1 MSELLTADK
10 AKNEL
15 YGLTKL
21 ALLNTAGYAKCVIPL
36 DDAASICAP
45 NNTGKSSVINAL
57 QFPLINDLRLTEW
70 DGHDLD
76 ETRKFYFGTDQSY
89 ILLEANLPDGPVVIG
104 VAGLGKIAGYQFQY
118 FCYRGK
124 LDLTHYVSENS
135 IIRYNKLD
143 HHLRGL
149 GFDPLEL
156 KPSELNAMLTGGAT
170 PYDSKI
176 NLRMIP
182 LTNVSDAP
190 VYKDIF
196 RRILNLH
203 RLTAQ
208 DVKRL
213 LLPVFA
219 RHLSDPKVDFYSVWH
234 NAFEKV
240 NRDRRELAALEG
252 QQQAVEALENLLD
265 NRAVLK
271 GRLAAYA
278 PKLDKALIDFQSY
291 LDGQQGELAQQL
303 EEFSREKLQ
312 LEEKQRLYVSQIK
325 ELSSR
330 AQALKVWF
338 SEHDALAQRFGLTNQ
353 ATLQSNLAN
362 IREQYEKLSHS
373 LQGAA
378 NLNPA
383 TLAHQQA
390 QAQKQLKSLKLQLKN
405 LEYNLYSRLR
415 EDLSLSEVQQLTR
428 LLNPDLLSL
437 STAAGGDVVI
447 TDDAAFAEQLGAIA
461 DCIKGG
467 KLHIQGAV
475 IDLSHL
481 SAPDM
486 TGAEGK
492 IQLKE
497 QIEALQLTLETLA
510 VQEEVAQDFAGKSRE
525 KERLYQDM
533 LQAEEDIKKFAR
545 YSQMRETLDA
555 QQQLSDE
562 LGTEEELLHEQ
573 LAEVQH
579 KASSLSDRRNLIL
592 NKQDQLRRQSER
604 LEHEKKDRI
613 DFQLDFYTGR
623 VTPYPIDIQLE
634 FENLADELR
643 AYNKYCQE
651 LKLLEINIKN
661 TYLFIF
667 NAGITKF
674 EAETDEEAKYQKLIS
689 AFHHLDKE
697 REAIERRAR
706 VALTEVAST
715 LKGLRADLER
725 LHRELNSFNRGI
737 WRHQISNLQDFKIEI
752 VDRKVLVG
760 HIDTILSTSDAY
772 QQGDTLDLLAPGVTS
787 AERDI
792 NSAKDYLIQAAS
804 DKGGLTLSDLFDIR
818 FKVVNRA
825 GDTEYFDK
833 IDSAGSNGTRITI
846 KLLCGMLFIRQ
857 LLAERERGKYRIPI
871 YIDEAADIDPHNQQA
886 LIETALNFGFVPI
899 FASVKP
905 QTSCRYI
912 VPIRTVKNGAQ
923 NWVDEKDWILCEQ
936 LSADSSA
943 DQMQINNKQAAE
955 LQSQQTVATTD

>member
-1 MSELLTADK
+1 MS
-10 AKNEL
+10 EL

-89 ILLEANLPDGPVVIG
+89 ILLEANLPEGPVVIG

-124 LDLTHYVSENS
+124 LDLAHYVSENS

-143 HHLRGL
+143 HHLRNL
-149 GFDPLEL
+149 GFEPLEL

-219 RHLSDPKVDFYSVWH
+219 RHLSDPKVDFYTVWH

-240 NRDRRELAALEG
+240 NRDRRELKALEN
-252 QQQAVEALENLLD
+252 QQQAVEALENLID

-278 PKLDKALIDFQSY
+278 PKLDKALIEFQSY
-291 LDGQQGELAQQL
+291 LDEQQDELGGQLEALAQEKHQL
-303 EEFSREKLQ
+303 ED
-312 LEEKQRLYVSQIK
+312 KQRLYVGQIK
-325 ELSSR
+325 ELSSK
-330 AQALKVWF
+330 QLGLKSWF
-338 SEHDALAQRFGLTNQ
+338 DEHDALAQRFGLTNLP
-353 ATLQSNLAN
+353 TLQSNLAN
-362 IREQYEKLSHS
+362 IRAQYESLSHS

-383 TLAHQQA
+383 TLAHQQ
-390 QAQKQLKSLKLQLKN
+390 QQTQTQLKSLKLQLKN

-415 EDLSLSEVQQLTR
+415 EDLSLGEVQQLTK

-437 STAAGGDVVI
+437 STASGGDVVI
-447 TDDAAFAEQLGAIA
+447 SDDDAFAQQLGQLA
-461 DCIKGG
+461 DAFKGG
-467 KLHIQGAV
+467 KLHLAGAT
-475 IDLSHL
+475 IDLTHL
-481 SAPDM
+481 TAPDM
-486 TGAEGK
+486 AGSEGK
-492 IQLKE
+492 VALKE
-497 QIEALQLTLETLA
+497 QIEALQLTLATLDQQA
-510 VQEEVAQDFAGKSRE
+510 EVAVDFAGKSRE

-533 LQAEEDIKKFAR
+533 LQAEEDLKRFAR
-545 YSQMRETLDA
+545 YSEMAQLLDE
-555 QQQLSDE
+555 QQLLSE
-562 LGTEEELLHEQ
+562 QLTQEEDIVHEQ
-573 LAEVQH
+573 LAQVQQ
-579 KASSLSDRRNLIL
+579 KASSLSDRRNLIT
-592 NKQDQLRRQSER
+592 NKQDQLKRQLER
-604 LEHEKKDRI
+604 IEHEKKDRI
-613 DFQLDFYTGR
+613 DFQLDFYSGR
-623 VTPYPIDIQLE
+623 VTPYPIEITLE
-634 FENLADELR
+634 YDNLADELR
-643 AYNKYCQE
+643 SYNKHCQE

-667 NAGITKF
+667 NAGISKF

-715 LKGLRADLER
+715 LKGLRSDLDR

-760 HIDTILSTSDAY
+760 HIDTILATSDAY

-804 DKGGLTLSDLFDIR
+804 EKGGLTLSDLFDIR

-825 GDTEYFDK
+825 GDIEFFDK

-923 NWVDEKDWILCEQ
+923 NWVDERDWIICEQ
-936 LSADSSA
+936 LPGQDSVA
-943 DQMQINNKQAAE
+943 TAAE
-955 LQSQQTVATTD
+955 ILDNNQPVDA

>member
-1 MSELLTADK
+1 MS
-10 AKNEL
+10 EL

-89 ILLEANLPDGPVVIG
+89 ILLEANLPEGPVVIG

-124 LDLTHYVSENS
+124 LDLNHFVSENS

-149 GFDPLEL
+149 GFEPLEL

-213 LLPVFA
+213 LLSVFA
-219 RHLSDPKVDFYSVWH
+219 RHLSDPKVDFYTVWH

-240 NRDRRELAALEG
+240 NRDRRELKALEN

-278 PKLDKALIDFQSY
+278 PKLDKALIEFQSY
-291 LDGQQGELAQQL
+291 LDEQQHELAEQL
-303 EEFSREKLQ
+303 ENLAQEKHQ
-312 LEEKQRLYVSQIK
+312 LEDKQRLYVSQIK
-325 ELSSR
+325 ELSSK
-330 AQALKVWF
+330 QLGLKSWF
-338 SEHDALAQRFGLTNQ
+338 DEHDALAQRFGLTNLP
-353 ATLQSNLAN
+353 TLQTNLAN
-362 IREQYEKLSHS
+362 IRNQFERLSNS

-390 QAQKQLKSLKLQLKN
+390 QTQKQLKSLKLQLKN

-415 EDLSLSEVQQLTR
+415 EDLSLNEVQQLTK

-437 STAAGGDVVI
+437 STAPGGDVVI
-447 TDDAAFAEQLGAIA
+447 TDEDAFAAQLGAIA
-461 DCIKGG
+461 DCFKGG
-467 KLHIQGAV
+467 KLVLPGATL
-475 IDLSHL
+475 DLAHL
-481 SAPDM
+481 QSPDM
-486 TGAEGK
+486 AGSEGK
-492 IQLKE
+492 VALKE
-497 QIEALQLTLETLA
+497 QIEALQITLATLEQQA
-510 VQEEVAQDFAGKSRE
+510 EVAEDFAGKSRE

-533 LQAEEDIKKFAR
+533 LQAEEDLKRFAR
-545 YSQMRETLDA
+545 YSEMATLLDA

-562 LGTEEELLHEQ
+562 LTQEEEILHEQ
-573 LAEVQH
+573 LAQVQQ
-579 KASSLSDRRNLIL
+579 KASSLSDRRNLVT
-592 NKQDQLRRQSER
+592 NKQDQLKRQLER
-604 LEHEKKDRI
+604 IEHEKKDRI
-613 DFQLDFYTGR
+613 DFQLDFYSGR
-623 VTPYPIDIQLE
+623 VTPYPIEINLE
-634 FENLADELR
+634 YDNLADELR
-643 AYNKYCQE
+643 SYNKHCQE
-651 LKLLEINIKN
+651 LKLLEINVKN

-667 NAGITKF
+667 NAGISKF
-674 EAETDEEAKYQKLIS
+674 EAESDEETKYQKLIS

-715 LKGLRADLER
+715 LKGLRSDLDR

-752 VDRKVLVG
+752 VDRKLLVG
-760 HIDTILSTSDAY
+760 HIDTILSTSEAY
-772 QQGDTLDLLAPGVTS
+772 EQGDTLDLLAPGVTS

-804 DKGGLTLSDLFDIR
+804 EKGGLTLSDLFDIR

-825 GDTEYFDK
+825 GDIEFFDK

-936 LSADSSA
+936 LKSPTADSETSPELA
-943 DQMQINNKQAAE
+943 ENQAVEA
-955 LQSQQTVATTD
+955 

>member
-1 MSELLTADK
+1 MSDIK
-10 AKNEL
+10 SEL

-36 DDAASICAP
+36 DDSSSICAP

-104 VAGLGKIAGYQFQY
+104 VAGRGKIAGYAFQY
-118 FCYRGK
+118 FCYKGK
-124 LDLTHYVSENS
+124 LDLAHYLDGKSYV
-135 IIRYNKLD
+135 RYSKLD
-143 HHLRGL
+143 HHLRAL
-149 GFDPLEL
+149 GFDPIEL
-156 KPSELNAMLTGGAT
+156 KQSELNAMLTGGAT
-170 PYDSKI
+170 PYDSRI

-182 LTNVSDAP
+182 LANVSDAP

-219 RHLSDPKVDFYSVWH
+219 RHLGDPKVDFYQVWH

-240 NRDRRELAALEG
+240 NKDRRELK
-252 QQQAVEALENLLD
+252 ALENQQEAVTALESLLD
-265 NRAVLK
+265 NRSVLK
-271 GRLAAYA
+271 GRLATYA
-278 PKLDKALIDFQSY
+278 PKLDVALTEFHGYAED
-291 LDGQQGELAQQL
+291 QQLQLNEQLQLLHGEKTQL
-303 EEFSREKLQ
+303 EER
-312 LEEKQRLYVSQIK
+312 QRLYVGQIK
-325 ELSSR
+325 DLSGRRLQLS
-330 AQALKVWF
+330 QWYQDYDQL
-338 SEHDALAQRFGLTNQ
+338 HQRFGLTNQ
-353 ATLQSNLAN
+353 ATLDSNLKN
-362 IREQYEKLSHS
+362 IRQSYEQLSHS
-373 LQGAA
+373 LQGASQVNA
-378 NLNPA
+378 T
-383 TLAHQQA
+383 TLAHQKSQS
-390 QAQKQLKSLKLQLKN
+390 QKQLQSLKLQLKN

-415 EDLSLSEVQQLTR
+415 EDLSLPEVQQLSR
-428 LLNPDLLSL
+428 VLNPDLLSL
-437 STAAGGDVVI
+437 STAAGGDIEI
-447 TDDAAFAEQLGAIA
+447 TDEDAFSSQLEALA
-461 DCIKGG
+461 DCFKQG
-467 KLHIQGAV
+467 KLHLAGAV

-481 SAPDM
+481 QPVEQNSL
-486 TGAEGK
+486 ENK

-497 QIEALQLTLETLA
+497 QIEALQQTLQTLEQQLA
-510 VQEEVAQDFAGKSRE
+510 VAGDLAGKTRE
-525 KERLYQDM
+525 KDRLYQDM

-545 YSQMRETLDA
+545 YQQMQQIADEQQAMLD
-555 QQQLSDE
+555 QLE
-562 LGTEEELLHEQ
+562 QEEELLQTQ

-579 KASSLSDRRNLIL
+579 KASTLSDRRNLVS
-592 NKQDQLRRQSER
+592 NKQEQLKRQLER
-604 LEHEKKDRI
+604 IEQEKKERI
-613 DFQLDFYTGR
+613 DFQLDFYSGKI
-623 VTPYPIDIQLE
+623 TPYPIEVVLD
-634 FENLADELR
+634 FDNLADVLR
-643 AYNKYCQE
+643 DFNRQCHE
-651 LKLLEINIKN
+651 LKLIDVNIKN

-674 EAETDEEAKYQKLIS
+674 EVESDEELKYQRLIS
-689 AFHHLDKE
+689 AYHHLDKE

-706 VALTEVAST
+706 VALTEVAAT
-715 LKGLRADLER
+715 LKGLRDDLNR
-725 LHRELNSFNRGI
+725 LHREMNSFNRGI

-752 VDRKVLVG
+752 VDRSVLVG
-760 HIDTILSTSDAY
+760 HIDTILTTSETY
-772 QQGDTLDLLAPGVTS
+772 QQGDTLDLLAPGATS
-787 AERDI
+787 SERDI
-792 NSAKDYLIQAAS
+792 QSAKDYLIQAAS
-804 DKGGLTLSDLFDIR
+804 EKGGLTLSDLFDIR
-818 FKVVNRA
+818 FKVINRA
-825 GDTEYFDK
+825 GDVEFFDK

-912 VPIRTVKNGAQ
+912 VPIRTVAGGAQ
-923 NWVDEKDWILCEQ
+923 NWVDEKDWILCEKIATTTVA
-936 LSADSSA
+936 ADSGV
-943 DQMQINNKQAAE
+943 AE
-955 LQSQQTVATTD
+955 VPEPV